1 MRQRAVRLGSTL
13 LVAVAV
19 LLSGRL
25 AYGQGSTTSTLS
37 GVVVDTSGGVIP
49 GATVVAKNDATG
61 ATFETV
67 TTSQGTF
74 SLPALPNGRY
84 TVTVSL
90 AGFKTVVL
98 HDVVIETAVPAT
110 VKATLE
116 VGTLEETIVVTGGTE
131 IVQTQTSTVATTLNV
146 TSVSNIPIV
155 SRNVL
160 DIVTLLPGVS
170 TPGGN
175 RQSTVAGLPR
185 GMINIT
191 LDGINVQDNTLR
203 STDGFFTIVQPRL
216 DAVEEVTVSTAA
228 QGSDSAGQGA
238 VNIRFVTRSGTNE
251 LRGSAY
257 WYGRRGRWNANTW
270 FNERDKLPLPA
281 GEQNQ
286 PGIRVG
292 GPIVI
297 PGVWDGRNKGFFF
310 VNYEEFRQPQQLQ
323 RTRTILHPRA
333 QTGLFRYN
341 VAGGVREVDLLALA
355 ASRGQTSTMDPT
367 VTKLLADIRA
377 AVQTTGTILDQP
389 NPLLQQ
395 YRYLVD
401 QRAKN
406 RFPTLSF
413 DFNLTDKHRLKTTLN
428 WHTFLSVP
436 DTLNNRDPFFPGFPI
451 TATQTSERI
460 SLTGSV
466 RSTLTPTLVNEF
478 RSGSAGAP
486 VQFFKELTADMWR
499 GGSSGVADQ
508 GGFHLNLG
516 LGLTNAGNA
525 PTPSSRN
532 ASNWVVE
539 DTVNWIR
546 GGHSVSFG
554 GSFTEVNLWL
564 KNQTLVPTISFGIV
578 TGDPADS
585 MFTAANFPGASS
597 TDLTNARNLYA
608 LLTGR
613 VSQIAGNIGLN
624 EQTGE
629 YEYLA
634 LRVQRA
640 RMREL
645 GFFLQDSWR
654 ARKNLTL
661 NFGLRYELQFPFTA
675 RNNVYSYATLESAWG
690 ISGLAPG
697 CKASEPSPASCNL
710 FKPGVMTGT
719 KPEFIEF
726 KQGVHAYNTDW
737 NNIAPSV
744 GVNWTPSAEGGLLGR
759 LLGQPGDTAIRA
771 GFNRSFNREGMSQFT
786 GRIDDNPGI
795 IITANRDSTLGN
807 LGTPPVLFRERDR
820 LGPPAFAKTRSF
832 PITDYQITQGLGMFA
847 PDLQVPWADTWT
859 VGVQRAITRTMAVEV
874 RYLGTRAR
882 DLWTTYNYNEVNIV
896 ENGFLEEFRNAQ
908 RNLQANLAA
917 GRGTTFAYFG
927 PGTGTVPLPI
937 YLAYFSGVPPALAGD
952 PARYTSSLFRS
963 SNFTNPLATY
973 NPNPYTPAS
982 ASSTSGL
989 FGTPARRANAL
1000 AAGLPANF
1008 FIANPDLLGGVNVT
1022 GNGGYTNYHSMEVEL
1037 RRRLSKGLQFQAS
1050 YTFAHMYASVYTSHR
1065 KPRFEVRDAG
1075 APGETTHALKAF
1087 WDYELPF
1094 GRGRRFFGNA
1104 GGVLDRLVGGWQIHG
1119 ALRVQSGRL
1128 IDFGNVRMVG
1138 FTPKD
1143 LWKMYQLRIDDNRRV
1158 WMLPQDVI
1166 DNTVKAYSVS
1176 ATSATGYGAL
1186 GPPEGR
1192 YFAPANGPDCIEVAP
1207 GFGDCGSRS
1216 LIVRGPMFKMLDLSI
1231 LKQVRLKGRTTA
1243 EFRVEALNALN
1254 WVNFTPVAGLGSNPN
1269 NYEVTGLTGDVT
1281 RRMIQLVARFSW

>member
-1 MRQRAVRLGSTL
+1 MRERV
-13 LVAVAV
+13 
-19 LLSGRL
+19 GRL
-25 AYGQGSTTSTLS
+25 ASALLLASAFVLSGALAYAQGSATSSLS
-37 GVVVDTSGGVIP
+37 GVAVDTSGAIIP

-74 SLPALPNGRY
+74 SLPALPSGKY

-98 HDVVIETAVPAT
+98 SDVVLETAVPAI

-116 VGTLEETIVVTGGTE
+116 VGALEETIVVTGGSE
-131 IVQTQTSTVATTLNV
+131 IVQTQTSAVATTLNV
-146 TSVSNIPIV
+146 TSVSNIPMA

-170 TPGGN
+170 TPGGS
-175 RQSTVAGLPR
+175 RQSSVAGLPR

-191 LDGINVQDNTLR
+191 LDGVNVQDNTLR

-216 DAVEEVTVSTAA
+216 DAVEEVTVSTAG

-238 VNIRFVTRSGTNE
+238 VQIRFITRSGTNE
-251 LRGSAY
+251 FRGSAY

-270 FNERDKLPLPA
+270 FNERDKLQRPA

-286 PGIRVG
+286 PGVRAG

-297 PGVWDGRNKGFFF
+297 PGIWNGHNKGFFF
-310 VNYEEFRQPQQLQ
+310 VNYEEFRQPTQLQ
-323 RTRTILHPRA
+323 RTRTTLHPTA
-333 QTGLFRYN
+333 QAGVFRYN
-341 VAGGVREVDLLALA
+341 VAGGVREVNLLALA
-355 ASRGQTSTMDPT
+355 AARGQTATLDPT
-367 VTKLLADIRA
+367 VAKLLTDIQA
-377 AVQTTGTILDQP
+377 ATRTTGAVLEQP
-389 NPLLQQ
+389 NPLFRQ

-406 RFPTLSF
+406 RYPTVSVDL
-413 DFNLTDKHRLKTTLN
+413 NVTDRHRVKTTLN

-436 DTLNNRDPFFPGFPI
+436 DTLNNRDPWFPGFPI

-460 SLTGSV
+460 SLTGSL

-478 RSGSAGAP
+478 RTGAAGAP
-486 VQFFKELTADMWR
+486 VQFFKELSPSMW
-499 GGSSGVADQ
+499 GGSGGVADQ
-508 GGFHLNLG
+508 AGFHLSLG

-539 DTVNWIR
+539 DTMNWIR
-546 GGHSVSFG
+546 GGHSMGFG

-564 KNQTLVPTISFGIV
+564 KNQTLVPTVNFGIV
-578 TGDPADS
+578 TGDPADA
-585 MFTAANFPGASS
+585 MFTTASFPGASS

-613 VSQIAGNIGLN
+613 VSAINGNIGLN
-624 EQTGE
+624 EETGE

-640 RMREL
+640 RMRQA
-645 GFFLQDSWR
+645 GFFFQDSWR
-654 ARKNLTL
+654 ASKNLTL
-661 NFGLRYELQFPFTA
+661 NLGLRYELQFPFTA
-675 RNNVYSYATLESAWG
+675 RNDVYSYATLESAWG
-690 ISGLAPG
+690 VSGLASG

-710 FKPGVMTGT
+710 FKPGTMPGI

-726 KQGVHAYNTDW
+726 KQGVHTFNTDW
-737 NNIAPSV
+737 NNLAPSV
-744 GVNWTPSAEGGLLGR
+744 GLNWTPSVDGGFLGR
-759 LLGQPGDTAIRA
+759 LLGRPGDTAVRA
-771 GFNRSFNREGMSQFT
+771 GFNRSFNREGMSNFT

-795 IITANRDSTLGN
+795 IITANRDATLGN
-807 LGTPPVLFRERDR
+807 LGTAPLLFRDR
-820 LGPPAFAKTRSF
+820 GLLGPPAFAKTRTF
-832 PITDYQITQGLGMFA
+832 PMTDYQITQGLGMFD

-874 RYLGTRAR
+874 RYVGTRSR
-882 DLWTTYNYNEVNIV
+882 DLWTNYNYNEVNIV
-896 ENGFLEEFRNAQ
+896 ENGFLGEFRNAQ
-908 RNLQANLAA
+908 RNLQANIAA
-917 GRGTTFAYFG
+917 GRGSTFAYFG
-927 PGTGTVPLPI
+927 QGTGTVPLPI
-937 YLAYFSGVPPALAGD
+937 YLAYFSGVSSALAGD
-952 PARYTSSLFRS
+952 AARYTSTLFRS
-963 SNFTNPLATY
+963 TNFTNALALY
-973 NPNPYTPAS
+973 NPNPYAPAS
-982 ASSTSGL
+982 SNSTTGL
-989 FGTPARRANAL
+989 FGTAARRANAL

-1008 FIANPDLLGGVNVT
+1008 FLANPDLLGGVNVT
-1022 GNGGYTNYHSMEVEL
+1022 GNGGYTNYNSMEVEL
-1037 RRRLSKGLQFQAS
+1037 RRRLSQGLQFQAS
-1050 YTFAHMYASVYTSHR
+1050 YTFAHTWLSAYTSHR
-1065 KPRFEVRDAG
+1065 KPWFEVRDAG
-1075 APGETTHALKAF
+1075 SPGEVAHALKAF

-1094 GRGRRFFGNA
+1094 GRGRRFFRNA
-1104 GGVLDRLVGGWQIHG
+1104 GGVLDRIVGGWQVHG
-1119 ALRVQSGRL
+1119 SLRVQSGML

-1138 FTPKD
+1138 FTAKD
-1143 LWKMYQLRIDDNRRV
+1143 LWKMYQLRIDDNQRAWV
-1158 WMLPQDVI
+1158 LPKDVI

-1176 ATSATGYGAL
+1176 ATSTTGYGAL

-1192 YFAPANGPDCIEVAP
+1192 YFAPANGPSCIEEAP

-1216 LIVRGPMFKMLDLSI
+1216 LLVRGPMFKMLDLSI
-1231 LKQVRLKGRTTA
+1231 LKQVRLKGRTTV
-1243 EFRVEALNALN
+1243 EFRVEALDVLD

-1269 NYEVTGLTGDVT
+1269 SYEVTGLAGDVT
-1281 RRMIQLVARFSW
+1281 RRMIQLIARFSW